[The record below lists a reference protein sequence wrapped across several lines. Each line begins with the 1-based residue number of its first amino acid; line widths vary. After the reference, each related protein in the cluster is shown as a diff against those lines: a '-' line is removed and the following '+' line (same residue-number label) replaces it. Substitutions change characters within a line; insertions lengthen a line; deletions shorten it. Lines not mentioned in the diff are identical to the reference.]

1 MTFARLLNR
10 PLLLHRRSGGT
21 VDEYGNATTTTAAAV
36 ATTGYIEQTQA
47 TEITV
52 DQETYTSEWLAVL
65 RPGTGLDASD
75 RVEVPD
81 LSATFEVI
89 GTPAR
94 PRRLGATAEHHVEA
108 RLRQV
113 TS

>member
-1 MTFARLLNR
+1 MTVDRLLNR
-10 PLLLHRRSGGT
+10 PLLLHRRSGGA

-47 TEITV
+47 TEIV
-52 DQETYTSEWLAVL
+52 VGQETYTSEWLAVL
-65 RPGTGLDASD
+65 RPGTGLDGSD
-75 RVEVPD
+75 RIEVPD

-89 GTPAR
+89 GTPDR
-94 PRRLGATAEHHVEA
+94 PTRPADTTEHHVEV